1 MNLAMMGIVGAVAG
15 ASSTGLITLL
25 KSALDNAAQ
34 RRTSEAERRHQ
45 VVASLRAQ
53 RDTTI
58 KLWRMGL
65 EHARDSYQRSLADS
79 ANGSAAPN
87 AVGDEWFE
95 TLRPHLS
102 KSGAAA
108 ALRTATE
115 LRCDNQTVAL
125 LSLEIGRIEKL
136 WLDEAMG

>member
-1 MNLAMMGIVGAVAG
+1 
-15 ASSTGLITLL
+15 
-25 KSALDNAAQ
+25 
-34 RRTSEAERRHQ
+34 
-45 VVASLRAQ
+45 
-53 RDTTI
+53 
-58 KLWRMGL
+58 MGL

-79 ANGSAAPN
+79 ADGSAAPN

-108 ALRTATE
+108 ALRAATE

>member
-65 EHARDSYQRSLADS
+65 EHARDAYQRSLADS
-79 ANGSAAPN
+79 ADGSAAPN